1 MDDERR
7 RTLLSI
13 VAEGGGR
20 LTARDVDL
28 RISRRMAPDPQRH
41 VLQLLT
47 DLADQGLVKS
57 HREPGFPMSRW
68 EITDEGLAALRT
80 DLAGEPRGPNRNQDI
95 R

>member
-28 RISRRMAPDPQRH
+28 RVSRRMAPDPERH

-47 DLADQGLVKS
+47 DLAGQGLVKNHS
-57 HREPGFPMSRW
+57 EPGFPMSRW

-80 DLAGEPRGPNRNQDI
+80 GPAGEPRRPDGNHDI